1 VTPALLRRTAW
12 ASGILVFAGILAL
25 AADWGLAARRARGS
39 DARIRE
45 LQEQVKE
52 DPEVAP
58 KLEAEQKR
66 LTDSILA
73 RHRRNR
79 AIGWILLAAAAV
91 FLPAVQRL
99 AANGSPRAAAL
110 PPVRA
115 ARDSNRGRKKPK
127 KTQKRAAPSIEPAN
141 SPMDLGFVDQA
152 VARHGRS
159 KEAAIPLLQAIQQH
173 YRYLPTEAL
182 RRLCAITE
190 ITPAEI
196 AGTASF
202 YGQFR
207 RAPVGRHIVRVC
219 HGTACHVAGARPITE
234 ELRRHLKIPE
244 GFDTDADRIFT
255 IEEVAC
261 LGCCSLAPVLMVDE
275 HTSGRLTAATAAA
288 ALEAV
293 KEAEEA

>member
-1 VTPALLRRTAW
+1 VTSTLLRRTAW
-12 ASGILVFAGILAL
+12 ASGILVLAGILAL
-25 AADWGLAARRARGS
+25 AVDWGIAARRARVN
-39 DARIRE
+39 DALVLE

-52 DPEVAP
+52 DAEVAP

-66 LTDSILA
+66 ITDSLLA
-73 RHRRNR
+73 RRERDR
-79 AIGWILLAAAAV
+79 AIGWVLLAAAAV

-99 AANGSPRAAAL
+99 AASGRQQ
-110 PPVRA
+110 PVAMPSISA
-115 ARDSNRGRKKPK
+115 ARDSSHGKHKRKKQ
-127 KTQKRAAPSIEPAN
+127 QKHPAPSSGPAD
-141 SPMDLGFVDQA
+141 SAPDLNFVDQA
-152 VARHGRS
+152 VALHGRNR
-159 KEAAIPLLQAIQQH
+159 EAAIPLLQAMQQH
-173 YRYLPTEAL
+173 YRYLPADAL

-190 ITPAEI
+190 ITPSEI

-207 RAPVGRHIVRVC
+207 RVPVGRHVVRVC
-219 HGTACHVAGARPITE
+219 HGTACHVAGARHITE
-234 ELRRHLKIPE
+234 ELRRHFKIPE
-244 GFDTDADRIFT
+244 GFDTDADHTFT

-275 HTSGRLTAATAAA
+275 HTSGRLTAASAAA